1 MNADPSVQSPV
12 DYGKLFRV
20 DGKVALISGGARGL
34 GAEMARALCSA
45 GARVMISDV
54 LESVGRETVA
64 DIRAAGGLVDFVRL
78 DTTQESQWEAAVAA
92 TIDRFGGLDVVV
104 NNAGIER
111 LQFITETTVE
121 DFRNMMD
128 VNVTGVFLGMKYGL
142 PLLRRPGGAVVNF
155 ASTGGI
161 KGANGMSAYVASKH
175 AVIGLTR
182 CAAIESGPD
191 GLRINAICPGPT
203 AGRMIDSIMGSEPD
217 KPSEMAQARMAMV
230 PSRRFGEPAE
240 MASVTAFLL
249 SDAAGFV
256 NGACYSV
263 DGGISAI

>member
-1 MNADPSVQSPV
+1 MTTPP
-12 DYGKLFRV
+12 
-20 DGKVALISGGARGL
+20 
-34 GAEMARALCSA
+34 
-45 GARVMISDV
+45 
-54 LESVGRETVA
+54 
-64 DIRAAGGLVDFVRL
+64 LVDFTGRHIAVVGAAGDIGTAIVSLLLALGGRVTAIDRDPVTL
-78 DTTQESQWEAAVAA
+78 AALEALPGASAA
-92 TIDRFGGLDVVV
+92 TLAIAAADVTDEARMAEVFAALGAIDGLV
-104 NNAGIER
+104 NGAGIEHR
-111 LQFITETTVE
+111 PTPIPELDTAILRKV
-121 DFRNMMD
+121 MD

-155 ASTGGI
+155 ASTAGI

-203 AGRMIDSIMGSEPD
+203 AGRMIDSIMGSEPG
-217 KPSEMAQARMAMV
+217 KPSAMAQERMAAV

-240 MASVTAFLL
+240 IANVTAFLL
-249 SDAAGFV
+249 SEAAGFV

>member
-1 MNADPSVQSPV
+1 MTTTPIV
-12 DYGKLFRV
+12 DFTGRHIAV
-20 DGKVALISGGARGL
+20 VGAAGDIGTAIVALLLSHGARVTAIDREPAML
-34 GAEMARALCSA
+34 AALSALPGASA
-45 GARVMISDV
+45 GALATAAVDV
-54 LESVGRETVA
+54 TDEPRMAEVF
-64 DIRAAGGLVDFVRL
+64 AGLGQLDGLVN
-78 DTTQESQWEAAVAA
+78 
-92 TIDRFGGLDVVV
+92 G
-104 NNAGIER
+104 AGIEHR
-111 LQFITETTVE
+111 PTPIPELDTAILRKV
-121 DFRNMMD
+121 MD

-203 AGRMIDSIMGSEPD
+203 AGRMIDSIMGSEPG
-217 KPSEMAQARMAMV
+217 KPSAAAQARMDV
-230 PSRRFGEPAE
+230 IPSRRFGDRAE
-240 MASVTAFLL
+240 VANVTAFLL
-249 SDAAGFV
+249 SAAAGYV
-256 NGACYSV
+256 NGACYTV